1 MMMMML
7 PRVALGST
15 YKSLMILKKKSL
27 IVLNDKLFFGD
38 PASDCHSVLIAMM
51 MIMMMIMMMMVMMVM
66 MVMMMVFT

>member
-1 MMMMML
+1 MMMML

-51 MIMMMIMMMMVMMVM
+51 MK
-66 MVMMMVFT
+66 TL